1 MKTVYIEDL
10 PDSWDEKKIREI
22 CQHYGEIEKVQMFR
36 KSGTKKKD
44 FAFVKFTS
52 RESALACVEGMNS
65 GQLGECD
72 VNVCASVWC
81 MMFVCH
87 VLLNSLCMLEF
98 RSK

>member
-72 VNVCASVWC
+72 VNVCASV
-81 MMFVCH
+81 
-87 VLLNSLCMLEF
+87 
-98 RSK
+98 